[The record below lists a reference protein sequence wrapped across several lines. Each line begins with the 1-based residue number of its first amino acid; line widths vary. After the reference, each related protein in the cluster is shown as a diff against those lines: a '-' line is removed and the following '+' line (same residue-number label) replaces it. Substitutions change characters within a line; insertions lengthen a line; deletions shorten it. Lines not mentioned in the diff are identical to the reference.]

1 MKTRNI
7 FLLALTAIFAASC
20 HMWDEP
26 SVKDGLESFGNKYLQ
41 ESNVVTVKELKDA
54 FKTEITGGTLKQVT
68 KATQIKVIVTGN
80 DEGSNIYKTLYVA
93 DKTGGISIS
102 INKGGL
108 FSEAPVGQCMLIELE
123 GLYIGGYGQQPQIG
137 TLYIKKETQADG
149 TIKET
154 QQVGRMDRYIWQE
167 HHKLIPAIKSL
178 STQPIKTNDMGMLNL
193 DDDFGK
199 VVTLV
204 GVVMKDADG
213 EKVFAPS
220 DGSVKLS
227 GGCANREVA
236 NQSTTVYVRTSTYAE
251 FANMVMP
258 VTKINITGVLS
269 RFANDV
275 QIMPRSLKDI
285 QPYDGL
291 DYESTWAPTEPEGD
305 GKNVTTPF
313 NIAAAIA
320 KCQEV
325 GESTSS
331 DKYYIKGYVAADAVA
346 DDNFGNITFEL
357 ADSKDGGP
365 RFTAY
370 QMAGSDGN
378 KLPSG
383 FKVSKGDEVVIYGK
397 VLNYKGSKPET
408 DGKGSAIIVSVN
420 GKDTKGTAI
429 NGGDNSG
436 SGDNNNG
443 SGDNGGDNNSG
454 NMTKSIA
461 ENVITFV
468 SGTPA
473 NTPVSVDL
481 NAQGWANQAIP
492 TTVTLEDGTTIDFSK
507 GEGGTDPKFY
517 TATKGVR
524 CYAKNTITIKSTS
537 KNIAKVVVTCDTYL
551 QNNVLQIGNEQLYAA
566 KNDKTVTICNE
577 WTGTSGGTQLRAQK
591 LDIYYAQ

>member
-7 FLLALTAIFAASC
+7 FLLALTAILTVSC
-20 HMWDEP
+20 HTWDDP
-26 SVKDGLESFGNKYLQ
+26 SVTEGLNSYGNQYLQ
-41 ESNVVTVKELKDA
+41 ESNVVTLADLKAD
-54 FKTEITGGTLKQVT
+54 FKDVISSGSLKQVT
-68 KATQIKVIVTGN
+68 KPTQIKVIVTGN

-93 DKTGGISIS
+93 DKTGGISLS
-102 INKGGL
+102 INKSGI
-108 FSEAPVGQCMLIELE
+108 FSEAPVGQCMLIELN
-123 GLYIGGYGQQPQIG
+123 GLYIGGYGQQPQVGI
-137 TLYIKKETQADG
+137 LYQKDET
-149 TIKET
+149 T
-154 QQVGRMDRYIWQE
+154 QQVGRMDRYTWQE
-167 HHKLIPAIKSL
+167 HFKLIPAVKGL
-178 STQPIKTNDMGMLNL
+178 SVKPIKTNDMGMLDL
-193 DDDFGK
+193 DRDFGK

-204 GVVMKDADG
+204 GVTMKDADG

-236 NQSTTVYVRTSTYAE
+236 NQSTTVYVRTSTYAK
-251 FANMVMP
+251 FATMVMP
-258 VTKINITGVLS
+258 TEKINITGILS
-269 RFANDV
+269 RFANDI
-275 QIMPRSLKDI
+275 QIMPRTLDDI

-291 DYESTWAPTEPEGD
+291 DYESTWTPTEPDGD
-305 GKNVTTPF
+305 GTAAKPF
-313 NIAAAIA
+313 NVAAAIA

-325 GESTSS
+325 GTTTSS
-331 DKYYIKGYVAADAVA
+331 QKYYIKGYVVADAEA
-346 DDNFGNITFEL
+346 SEQYGNITFEL
-357 ADSKDGGP
+357 ADSKDGGV

-370 QMAGSDGN
+370 QMAGSDGK
-378 KLPSG
+378 KLSSG
-383 FKVSKGDEVVIYGK
+383 FKVSKGDEVVICGK
-397 VLNYKGSKPET
+397 VVNYNGSKPET
-408 DGKGSAIIVSVN
+408 EGQGKSIIVSVN

-517 TATKGVR
+517 TATKGIR

>member
-137 TLYIKKETQADG
+137 TLYTKDDG
-149 TIKET
+149 ST
-154 QQVGRMDRYIWQE
+154 QVGRMDRYTWQE
-167 HHKLIPAIKSL
+167 HYKLIPQIKSL

-258 VTKINITGVLS
+258 VTKVNITGILS

-291 DYESTWAPTEPEGD
+291 DYESTWTPTEPEGD
-305 GKNVTTPF
+305 GSAAKPF

-320 KCQEV
+320 KCKEV
-325 GESTSS
+325 GTTASS
-331 DKYYIKGYVAADAVA
+331 EKFYIKGYVAADATV
-346 DDNFGNITFEL
+346 DTKYGNITFEL

-365 RFTAY
+365 RFTAF
-370 QMAGSDGN
+370 QMAGSDG
-378 KLPSG
+378 KSLPAT
-383 FKVSKGDEVVIYGK
+383 FKVSKGDEVVICGK
-397 VLNYKGSKPET
+397 VVNYNDSKPET
-408 DGKGSAIIVSVN
+408 EGKGSAIIVSVN

-436 SGDNNNG
+436 SGDNNGNSG
-443 SGDNGGDNNSG
+443 SGDNTGGGITRSVDGETLTLTNTAVTASTNTVTVDFTALGWTHQQEEPSGSANGVSVAFTKGENTTTPKYWKTGNYDEARMYANSVFTVTGTKPIAKIVATCTSNNGTPCVGNETMTCTANGNTWTIVNTHSSNSG
-454 NMTKSIA
+454 GVQLRMKNI
-461 ENVITFV
+461 VIT
-468 SGTPA
+468 
-473 NTPVSVDL
+473 
-481 NAQGWANQAIP
+481 
-492 TTVTLEDGTTIDFSK
+492 
-507 GEGGTDPKFY
+507 
-517 TATKGVR
+517 
-524 CYAKNTITIKSTS
+524 
-537 KNIAKVVVTCDTYL
+537 
-551 QNNVLQIGNEQLYAA
+551 
-566 KNDKTVTICNE
+566 
-577 WTGTSGGTQLRAQK
+577 
-591 LDIYYAQ
+591 YAQ

>member
-7 FLLALTAIFAASC
+7 ILLALTAIIAASC
-20 HMWDEP
+20 HTWDDP
-26 SVKDGLESFGNKYLQ
+26 SVIDGRNSYGNQYLQ
-41 ESNVVTVKELKDA
+41 ESNVVTLADLKA
-54 FKTEITGGTLKQVT
+54 ESEFKDVISSGSLKQVT
-68 KATQIKVIVTGN
+68 KPTQIKVIVTGN

-93 DKTGGISIS
+93 DKTGGISLS

-108 FSEAPVGQCMLIELE
+108 FSEAPVGQCMLIELN

-137 TLYIKKETQADG
+137 TLYQKDEN
-149 TIKET
+149 T
-154 QQVGRMDRYIWQE
+154 QQVGRMDRYTWQE
-167 HHKLIPAIKSL
+167 HFKLIPAVKGL
-178 STQPIKTNDMGMLNL
+178 STKPIKTNDMGMLDL
-193 DDDFGK
+193 DRDFGK

-204 GVVMKDADG
+204 GVTMKEADG

-220 DGSVKLS
+220 NDSSVKLS
-227 GGCANREVA
+227 GGCVNREVA
-236 NQSTTVYVRTSTYAE
+236 NQSTTVYVRTSTFAK

-258 VTKINITGVLS
+258 TEKINITGILS
-269 RFANDV
+269 RFANDI
-275 QIMPRSLKDI
+275 QIMPRTIEDI

-291 DYESTWAPTEPEGD
+291 DYESTWEPTDPQGD
-305 GKNVTTPF
+305 GSTNNPFNVT
-313 NIAAAIA
+313 AAIA

-325 GESTSS
+325 GTTTSS
-331 DKYYIKGYVAADAVA
+331 QKYYIKGYVAADAAA
-346 DDNFGNITFEL
+346 DDNFGNITFEI

-370 QMAGSDGN
+370 QMAGSDGK
-378 KLPSG
+378 KLPTG
-383 FKVSKGDEVVIYGK
+383 FKVNKGDEVVIYGK
-397 VLNYKGSKPET
+397 VLNYNGSKPET

-420 GKDTKGTAI
+420 GKDTNGNAI
-429 NGGDNSG
+429 NGGENSGSGENSGNNDNSG
-436 SGDNNNG
+436 SGD
-443 SGDNGGDNNSG
+443 NSG

-468 SGTPA
+468 SGTPTS
-473 NTPVSVDL
+473 TPVSVDL

-507 GEGGTDPKFY
+507 GDGSTDPKFY

-537 KNIAKVVVTCDTYL
+537 KEIAKVVVTCDTYL

-566 KNDKTVTICNE
+566 KNNKTVTICNE

>member
-7 FLLALTAIFAASC
+7 FLLALTAILAASC
-20 HMWDEP
+20 HTWDEP
-26 SVKDGLESFGNKYLQ
+26 SIKDGQESFGNKYLQ
-41 ESNVVTVKELKDA
+41 ESNVVTVADLKDA

-68 KATQIKVIVTGN
+68 EPTQIKVIVTGN
-80 DEGSNIYKTLYVA
+80 DEGSNLYKTLYVV

-108 FSEAPVGQCMLIELE
+108 FSEAPVGQCMLIELN

-137 TLYIKKETQADG
+137 TFYHNVEKNKD
-149 TIKET
+149 
-154 QQVGRMDRYIWQE
+154 QVGRMDRYTWQE
-167 HHKLIPAIKSL
+167 HFKLIPAVKGL
-178 STQPIKTNDMGMLNL
+178 SVKPIKTNDMGMLDL
-193 DDDFGK
+193 DRDFGK

-204 GVVMKDADG
+204 GVTMKDADG

-220 DGSVKLS
+220 DKSVELS

-236 NQSTTVYVRTSTYAE
+236 NQSTNVFVRTSTYAE

-258 VTKINITGVLS
+258 VTKINITGILS
-269 RFANDV
+269 RFANDI
-275 QIMPRSLKDI
+275 QIMPRTLDDI

-291 DYESTWAPTEPEGD
+291 DYESTWTPTEPDGD
-305 GKNVTTPF
+305 GTAAKPF
-313 NIAAAIA
+313 NVAAAIA

-325 GESTSS
+325 GTTTSS
-331 DKYYIKGYVAADAVA
+331 QKYYIKGYVVADAEA
-346 DDNFGNITFEL
+346 SEQYGNITFEL
-357 ADSKDGGP
+357 ADSKDGGV

-370 QMAGSDGN
+370 QMAGSDGK
-378 KLPSG
+378 KLSSG
-383 FKVSKGDEVVIYGK
+383 FKVSKGDEVVICGK
-397 VLNYKGSKPET
+397 VVNYNGSKPET
-408 DGKGSAIIVSVN
+408 EGQGKSIIVSIN

-517 TATKGVR
+517 TATKGIR

>member
-137 TLYIKKETQADG
+137 TLYTKDDG
-149 TIKET
+149 ST
-154 QQVGRMDRYIWQE
+154 QVGRMDRYTWQE
-167 HHKLIPAIKSL
+167 HYKLIPQIKSL

-258 VTKINITGVLS
+258 VTKVNITGILS

-305 GKNVTTPF
+305 GSATKPF

-320 KCQEV
+320 KCKEV
-325 GESTSS
+325 GTTASS
-331 DKYYIKGYVAADAVA
+331 EKFYIKGYVAADATV
-346 DDNFGNITFEL
+346 DTKYGNITFEL

-365 RFTAY
+365 RFTAF
-370 QMAGSDGN
+370 QMAGSDG
-378 KLPSG
+378 KSLPAT
-383 FKVSKGDEVVIYGK
+383 FKVSKGDEVVICGK
-397 VLNYKGSKPET
+397 VVNYNDSKPET
-408 DGKGSAIIVSVN
+408 EGKGSAIIVSVN

-436 SGDNNNG
+436 SGDNNGNSG
-443 SGDNGGDNNSG
+443 SGDNTGGGITRSVDGETLTLTNTAVTASTNTVTVDFTALGWTHQQEEPSGSANGVSVAFTKGENTTTTPKYWKTGNYDEARMYANNVFTVTGTKPIAKIVATCTSNNGTPCVGNETMTCTANGNTWTIVNTHSSNSG
-454 NMTKSIA
+454 GVQLRMKNI
-461 ENVITFV
+461 VIT
-468 SGTPA
+468 
-473 NTPVSVDL
+473 
-481 NAQGWANQAIP
+481 
-492 TTVTLEDGTTIDFSK
+492 
-507 GEGGTDPKFY
+507 
-517 TATKGVR
+517 
-524 CYAKNTITIKSTS
+524 
-537 KNIAKVVVTCDTYL
+537 
-551 QNNVLQIGNEQLYAA
+551 
-566 KNDKTVTICNE
+566 
-577 WTGTSGGTQLRAQK
+577 
-591 LDIYYAQ
+591 YAQ

>member
-20 HMWDEP
+20 HTWDEP

-137 TLYIKKETQADG
+137 TLYTKDDG
-149 TIKET
+149 ST
-154 QQVGRMDRYIWQE
+154 QVGRMDRYTWQE
-167 HHKLIPAIKSL
+167 HYKLIPAIKSL
-178 STQPIKTNDMGMLNL
+178 SAQPIKTNDMGMLNL

-258 VTKINITGVLS
+258 VTKVNITGVLS

-305 GKNVTTPF
+305 GT
-313 NIAAAIA
+313 
-320 KCQEV
+320 
-325 GESTSS
+325 STSS
-331 DKYYIKGYVAADAVA
+331 EKYYIKGYVVADAEA
-346 DDNFGNITFEL
+346 SAQYGNITFEL
-357 ADSKDGGP
+357 ADSKDGGV

-383 FKVSKGDEVVIYGK
+383 YKVSKGDEVVICGK
-397 VLNYKGSKPET
+397 VVNYNGSKPET
-408 DGKGSAIIVSVN
+408 EGQGKSIIVSVN
-420 GKDTKGTAI
+420 GKDTKGTSVD
-429 NGGDNSG
+429 GGGNSG
-436 SGDNNNG
+436 SNG
-443 SGDNGGDNNSG
+443 
-454 NMTKSIA
+454 
-461 ENVITFV
+461 E
-468 SGTPA
+468 
-473 NTPVSVDL
+473 
-481 NAQGWANQAIP
+481 
-492 TTVTLEDGTTIDFSK
+492 
-507 GEGGTDPKFY
+507 GEGGGGDTPSSDAQVVTVAQFNAAAVSNDVWYQLTGTIENLKDGDKYGNFDIKDATGSVYVYGLLSEKGGAKQKFQDLV
-517 TATKGVR
+517 TAKGI
-524 CYAKNTITIKSTS
+524 ANGKKITI
-537 KNIAKVVVTCDTYL
+537 
-551 QNNVLQIGNEQLYAA
+551 IGNRGAY
-566 KNDKTVTICNE
+566 NDKIEVVNAYFVSIE
-577 WTGTSGGTQLRAQK
+577 
-591 LDIYYAQ
+591 

>member
-137 TLYIKKETQADG
+137 TLYTKDDG
-149 TIKET
+149 ST
-154 QQVGRMDRYIWQE
+154 QVGRMDRYTWQE
-167 HHKLIPAIKSL
+167 HYKLIPAIKSL
-178 STQPIKTNDMGMLNL
+178 STEPIKTNDMGMLNL

-204 GVVMKDADG
+204 GVMI
-213 EKVFAPS
+213 
-220 DGSVKLS
+220 GSVKLS

-258 VTKINITGVLS
+258 VTKVNITGILS

-305 GKNVTTPF
+305 GSATKPF

-320 KCQEV
+320 KCKEV
-325 GESTSS
+325 GTTASS
-331 DKYYIKGYVAADAVA
+331 EKFYIKGYVAADATV
-346 DDNFGNITFEL
+346 DTKYGNITFEL

-365 RFTAY
+365 RFTAF
-370 QMAGSDGN
+370 QMAGSDG
-378 KLPSG
+378 KSLPAT
-383 FKVSKGDEVVIYGK
+383 FKVSKGDEVVICGK
-397 VLNYKGSKPET
+397 VVNYNDSKPET
-408 DGKGSAIIVSVN
+408 EGKGSAIIVSVN

-436 SGDNNNG
+436 SGDNNGNSG
-443 SGDNGGDNNSG
+443 SGDNTGGGITRSVDGETLTLTNTAVTASTNTVTVDFTALGWTHQQEEPSGSANGVSVAITKGENTTTTPKYWKTGNYDEARMYANNVFTVTGTKPIAKIVATCTSNNGTPCVGNETMTCTANGNTWTIVNTHSSNSG
-454 NMTKSIA
+454 GVQLRMKNI
-461 ENVITFV
+461 VIT
-468 SGTPA
+468 
-473 NTPVSVDL
+473 
-481 NAQGWANQAIP
+481 
-492 TTVTLEDGTTIDFSK
+492 
-507 GEGGTDPKFY
+507 
-517 TATKGVR
+517 
-524 CYAKNTITIKSTS
+524 
-537 KNIAKVVVTCDTYL
+537 
-551 QNNVLQIGNEQLYAA
+551 
-566 KNDKTVTICNE
+566 
-577 WTGTSGGTQLRAQK
+577 
-591 LDIYYAQ
+591 YAQ